1 MDLDN
6 RSGIQTTVNVGVGTS
21 STGTGNIEFSI
32 ELAAI
37 SGGHIVSVAITNPGT
52 GYTHTNQPFVV
63 FDDPLSYSNMRL
75 LYSSW
80 IHLLESWN

>member
-1 MDLDN
+1 METLN
-6 RSGIQTTVNVGVGTS
+6 SL
-21 STGTGNIEFSI
+21 
-32 ELAAI
+32 ELPAI

-75 LYSSW
+75 LYSSSSPAGVGTEASCRRCGW
-80 IHLLESWN
+80 